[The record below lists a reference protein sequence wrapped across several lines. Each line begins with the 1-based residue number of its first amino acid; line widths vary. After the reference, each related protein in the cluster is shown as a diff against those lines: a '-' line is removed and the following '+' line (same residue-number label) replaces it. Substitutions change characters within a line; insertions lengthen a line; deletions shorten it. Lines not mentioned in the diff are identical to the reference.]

1 MHKGHMTGCVIA
13 IGLALVL
20 FATTSGS
27 IGGLGLLLAVLICP
41 ITMGAVMWFLMGS
54 QRNAATGHSPGTNSE
69 PQAPHAPPSAPH
81 CSKNRK
87 GGVSGN
93 GVAGRGES
101 GGQRKI

>member
-20 FATTSGS
+20 FATTGGS

-54 QRNAATGHSPGTNSE
+54 QRRGPVSSQDGTSDSQVVEAA
-69 PQAPHAPPSAPH
+69 APP
-81 CSKNRK
+81 R
-87 GGVSGN
+87 
-93 GVAGRGES
+93 R
-101 GGQRKI
+101 

>member
-20 FATTSGS
+20 FTTTGGS

-54 QRNAATGHSPGTNSE
+54 QRHAGPPQPDEATTGDPALDATT
-69 PQAPHAPPSAPH
+69 AP
-81 CSKNRK
+81 R
-87 GGVSGN
+87 
-93 GVAGRGES
+93 R
-101 GGQRKI
+101 

>member
-20 FATTSGS
+20 FTTTGGS

-54 QRNAATGHSPGTNSE
+54 QRNSATAHSHGTTTDAHALD
-69 PQAPHAPPSAPH
+69 APASAP
-81 CSKNRK
+81 R
-87 GGVSGN
+87 
-93 GVAGRGES
+93 
-101 GGQRKI
+101 

>member
-20 FATTSGS
+20 FATTGGS

-54 QRNAATGHSPGTNSE
+54 QRQAGTSHADEVTTEAPALDATI
-69 PQAPHAPPSAPH
+69 AP
-81 CSKNRK
+81 R
-87 GGVSGN
+87 
-93 GVAGRGES
+93 R
-101 GGQRKI
+101 

>member
-20 FATTSGS
+20 FTTTGGS

-54 QRNAATGHSPGTNSE
+54 QRNAGTAHSHGATTDA
-69 PQAPHAPPSAPH
+69 QALDAPTSAP
-81 CSKNRK
+81 R
-87 GGVSGN
+87 
-93 GVAGRGES
+93 
-101 GGQRKI
+101 